1 MVKFSPRNPDAPL
14 RKLRAFKL
22 SDEVYKQLSRMAAAQ
37 GLTMAGLIEN
47 LIDAEYRRQRTIQEG
62 LDSFMRGFRGG
73 SGND

>member
-22 SDEVYKQLSRMAAAQ
+22 SDEVHKQLSRMAAAQ

-47 LIDAEYRRQRTIQEG
+47 LIEKESAEYER
-62 LDSFMRGFRGG
+62 RGG